1 MCLVTDGL
9 NLFPSKQICMMKIRN
24 LLTDKA
30 NIQHT
35 HCLQNTILLIKKTNW
50 LKIFHEVC

>member
-35 HCLQNTILLIKKTNW
+35 HCLQNTILLIKKNKLT
-50 LKIFHEVC
+50 KDFP